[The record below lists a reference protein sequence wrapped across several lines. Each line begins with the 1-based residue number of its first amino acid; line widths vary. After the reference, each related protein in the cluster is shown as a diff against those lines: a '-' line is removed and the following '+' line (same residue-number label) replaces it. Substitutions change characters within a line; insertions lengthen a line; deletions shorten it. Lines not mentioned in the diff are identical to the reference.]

1 MQILIFQQVTRTQAK
16 TILIDIALGYD
27 RESQVEVLRL
37 HGGSS
42 DSLGGKMKAQNVPN
56 GLGMNSLNK
65 SLAGQAPFNNNSVT
79 TSPVAFL
86 VNWSVHILTVGL
98 FNSGLQ
104 EIKTG
109 SLLLGEYTGS
119 FI

>member
-16 TILIDIALGYD
+16 TILTDITLVYD

-65 SLAGQAPFNNNSVT
+65 SLAGQVPFNNSVT

-104 EIKTG
+104 EIKTS